1 MGDVG
6 KALRQVIV
14 ALNHGMPWR
23 LSLKK
28 PVEPCAA
35 IRKAAQIL
43 EIIDRNDPQP
53 CSMVDGLCVA

>member
-43 EIIDRNDPQP
+43 SPA
-53 CSMVDGLCVA
+53 LW